1 MAAVAILLLA
11 LAALPLAAHRVPTS
25 VIEMEDRQVTKRGG
39 ELYPGAWVP
48 YRPRFRGGWRLSAG
62 DAVSAPAVM
71 RGDRVSVDVELMLV
85 TRTATP
91 PTLSLLSED
100 AVVAT
105 ARIGVERSWQTLT
118 FEDLEWE
125 RDARLGLVLN
135 SGDAENTRDP
145 LIIIDRATLRWR

>member
-39 ELYPGAWVP
+39 ELYPEAWVP

-71 RGDRVSVDVELMLV
+71 GGERVSVEIDLKLL
-85 TRTATP
+85 TRITTP
-91 PTLSLLSED
+91 PTLSLLSGD

-105 ARIGVERSWQTLT
+105 GEIGAERSWQTLS
-118 FEDLEWE
+118 FENLEWKRE
-125 RDARLGLVLN
+125 ARLGLVLN
-135 SGDAENTRDP
+135 SGVDNTGD
-145 LIIIDRATLRWR
+145 LSVIVDRATLRWR